1 MEDISTLQWCFSILS
16 IVCLHNM
23 QRREI
28 MIAMS
33 SFVIGGIVVLLLL
46 QESIL
51 SSAASSHHHSEKI
64 CNDIPSVLNALGV
77 ENDNDI
83 LLQQQSTSKVL
94 SENDH
99 NELLLGYDLLTDIF
113 TAQSRLWLVPI
124 LRKLARGTPLVIEST
139 DLIHK
144 LVISGKH
151 HKKQLLSK
159 KNGLRNLQPN
169 VSRHFIDTNPNK
181 LTDEM
186 GKNIAWNIM
195 SDLSTRGDE
204 FDFHFALVHM
214 ASFRII
220 HSVSLALL
228 EFETN
233 VKRREWLK
241 SVAEEYIELRIDLRN
256 TIMEYIRC
264 DRNVR

>member
-1 MEDISTLQWCFSILS
+1 MEDISTCQWCFSILW

-28 MIAMS
+28 MIAIS
-33 SFVIGGIVVLLLL
+33 SFIIGGIVVLLLL

-51 SSAASSHHHSEKI
+51 SSATSRHHSENI
-64 CNDIPSVLNALGV
+64 CNDVPSVLNALGV
-77 ENDNDI
+77 DNDSDI
-83 LLQQQSTSKVL
+83 PLQQQSTAKVL
-94 SENDH
+94 SKNDH
-99 NELLLGYDLLTDIF
+99 DELLLGYDLLTDIF
-113 TAQSRLWLVPI
+113 SAQSRLWLVPI

-139 DLIHK
+139 NLIHK
-144 LVISGKH
+144 LVVSGKH

-159 KNGLRNLQPN
+159 KDGLRNLQPN
-169 VSRHFIDTNPNK
+169 VSRHFIDANPNR

-233 VKRREWLK
+233 EKRREWLK
-241 SVAEEYIELRIDLRN
+241 SVAEEYNQLRIDLRN

-264 DRNVR
+264 EKDV